1 MDRSVDSIGS
11 CSLDVDA
18 DSSDVSDTSGS
29 LNFATP
35 LSAKDITREFTA
47 KIKERCQLS
56 QNTTT
61 YLDPFSGQIR
71 TIVTPATTSTTVAS
85 DNPAISPSKK
95 PSYLN
100 LACCVNGYS
109 NLTTYDSKI
118 RQDINKSREV
128 SPIRPSTNSIQH
140 CKINNSLAPPVFV
153 STTTTIKSP
162 QNCRITMTSNQYLS
176 DSIGSSNDTVN
187 MADVV
192 DVQYSPQQSF
202 IQQRVE
208 RLYGP
213 GALAQVFYSPKKI
226 KSKNSNPN
234 LILNERSTNT
244 QSEFCRKYQ
253 QLSKSRY
260 FNQCN
265 KTSSDNNCAAVV
277 PPAPPSSDTDVTD
290 HSANNAIDLPVL
302 RHLSQEFRAQLPSIS
317 PKRGFVKQQ
326 TSNSNDNCTSG
337 GAAEGGHDTE
347 SSENHETKSS
357 TETSAESLILNIDDK
372 SKNGTLDRPQN
383 KEEKNANHFLD
394 ILKQEQNRLLDLA
407 HLAEKYLCSLNNNE
421 DVSEEVFGLLRSASG
436 KARLLVSQKMKQFEG
451 LCHNHMNRS
460 PEDAFPTTLEDLQG
474 FWDMVYLQV
483 VHIDSIFEEIEELKN
498 NDWKLKPVAPKQPT
512 ISTVKSSK
520 VSKTTTGSK
529 QKTALNGSAA
539 TTTTTTT
546 ASKANN
552 GTANATSAAAL
563 KREAQRKQFLE
574 LKRKNNKMALS
585 TDKPQTNTAN
595 AIEIYVNENN
605 S

>member
-61 YLDPFSGQIR
+61 YLDPFSGQIH
-71 TIVTPATTSTTVAS
+71 TIVTPTE
-85 DNPAISPSKK
+85 NPATSPSKK

-140 CKINNSLAPPVFV
+140 CKKNNSLAPPVFV
-153 STTTTIKSP
+153 SSSIKTT
-162 QNCRITMTSNQYLS
+162 QNCKITMTSNQYLN
-176 DSIGSSNDTVN
+176 DSIGSNDTVN

-226 KSKNSNPN
+226 KSKNSNN

-244 QSEFCRKYQ
+244 QSEFCKKYQ

-265 KTSSDNNCAAVV
+265 KPSNDVIVTSIT
-277 PPAPPSSDTDVTD
+277 PATDVTD
-290 HSANNAIDLPVL
+290 HVAKNTVDLPVL

-317 PKRGFVKQQ
+317 PKRSYIKQN
-326 TSNSNDNCTSG
+326 TANSNNISPNSG
-337 GAAEGGHDTE
+337 SNTNDTE
-347 SSENHETKSS
+347 LHNNEVEHENKSS
-357 TETSAESLILNIDDK
+357 TETSAESLLLNLDKCNSGEIDRRE
-372 SKNGTLDRPQN
+372 NT
-383 KEEKNANHFLD
+383 EEKDGNQFLE
-394 ILKQEQNRLLDLA
+394 ILKQEQNRLLELA
-407 HLAEKYLCSLNNNE
+407 HRAEKYLCSLTNNE
-421 DVSEEVFGLLRSASG
+421 DISEEVFGLLRSASG

-483 VHIDSIFEEIEELKN
+483 AHIDSIFEEIEELKR
-498 NDWKLKPVAPKQPT
+498 NDWKLKPIEEKQPT
-512 ISTVKSSK
+512 ILSVKSSK
-520 VSKTTTGSK
+520 VSKPTGPK
-529 QKTALNGSAA
+529 QKTALNGSNLQ
-539 TTTTTTT
+539 
-546 ASKANN
+546 KVNN
-552 GTANATSAAAL
+552 GGVNSSAAAL

-574 LKRKNNKMALS
+574 MKRKNKMALG
-585 TDKPQTNTAN
+585 TDKPQPNTAN
-595 AIEIYVNENN
+595 AIEIFVNENN

>member
-61 YLDPFSGQIR
+61 YLDPFSGQIH
-71 TIVTPATTSTTVAS
+71 TIVTPTE
-85 DNPAISPSKK
+85 NPATSPSKK

-140 CKINNSLAPPVFV
+140 CKKNNSLAPPVFV
-153 STTTTIKSP
+153 SSIKTSP
-162 QNCRITMTSNQYLS
+162 NCKLTMTSNQYLN
-176 DSIGSSNDTVN
+176 DSIGSNDTVN
-187 MADVV
+187 ISDVV
-192 DVQYSPQQSF
+192 DAQYSPQQSF

-213 GALAQVFYSPKKI
+213 GALAQVFYSPKKV
-226 KSKNSNPN
+226 KSKNSNN
-234 LILNERSTNT
+234 IILNERSSNT

-265 KTSSDNNCAAVV
+265 KPTNEVIVTTIPTA
-277 PPAPPSSDTDVTD
+277 TDVTD
-290 HSANNAIDLPVL
+290 HSVNNTIDLPVL

-317 PKRGFVKQQ
+317 PKRAYIKLNNA
-326 TSNSNDNCTSG
+326 NSNNICPI
-337 GAAEGGHDTE
+337 
-347 SSENHETKSS
+347 SENNSNYTELHNNEGESENKSS
-357 TETSAESLILNIDDK
+357 TETSAESLISTVDK
-372 SKNGTLDRPQN
+372 FNNGVLERPKQT
-383 KEEKNANHFLD
+383 EEKDGNYFLE
-394 ILKQEQNRLLDLA
+394 ILKLEQNRLLELA
-407 HLAEKYLCSLNNNE
+407 HRAEKYLCSLNENE

-460 PEDAFPTTLEDLQG
+460 PEDAFPTTIEDLEG

-483 VHIDSIFEEIEELKN
+483 AHIDTIFKEIEELKE
-498 NDWKLKPVAPKQPT
+498 NDWKLKPIEEKQTT
-512 ISTVKSSK
+512 IFPVKSCK
-520 VSKTTTGSK
+520 VSKSTGPK
-529 QKTALNGSAA
+529 QKTALNGP
-539 TTTTTTT
+539 
-546 ASKANN
+546 KLQNGNN
-552 GTANATSAAAL
+552 GAVNSSASAAAL

-574 LKRKNNKMALS
+574 ARRKNKNAIS
-585 TDKPQTNTAN
+585 TDKPQSNTAN
-595 AIEIYVNENN
+595 AIEIFVSENN

>member
-35 LSAKDITREFTA
+35 LSAKDITREFTS

-61 YLDPFSGQIR
+61 YLDPFSGQVR
-71 TIVTPATTSTTVAS
+71 TIVTPTENAAT
-85 DNPAISPSKK
+85 SPSKK

-153 STTTTIKSP
+153 SSTATIKSP
-162 QNCRITMTSNQYLS
+162 QNCKITMTSNQYLN
-176 DSIGSSNDTVN
+176 DSIGSNDTVI
-187 MADVV
+187 

-213 GALAQVFYSPKKI
+213 GALAQVFYSPKKV
-226 KSKNSNPN
+226 KSKNSNS

-265 KTSSDNNCAAVV
+265 KSSSEAIANSTAPLSSVAPAV
-277 PPAPPSSDTDVTD
+277 DVTD
-290 HSANNAIDLPVL
+290 HSSVNNTIDLPVL
-302 RHLSQEFRAQLPSIS
+302 RHLSQEFRAQLPTIS
-317 PKRGFVKQQ
+317 PKRGYIKVYTA
-326 TSNSNDNCTSG
+326 TSNDIHSVESNN
-337 GAAEGGHDTE
+337 HDKE
-347 SSENHETKSS
+347 IQNNSASSEQETKSS
-357 TETSAESLILNIDDK
+357 TETSAESIVLNVEKCI
-372 SKNGTLDRPQN
+372 NGTVDMIVKP
-383 KEEKNANHFLD
+383 KEKDGNYFLET
-394 ILKQEQNRLLDLA
+394 LKQEQNRLLELA
-407 HLAEKYLCSLNNNE
+407 HRAEKYLCSLTNNE
-421 DVSEEVFGLLRSASG
+421 DISEEVLGLLRSASG

-451 LCHNHMNRS
+451 LCHNHLNRS

-483 VHIDSIFEEIEELKN
+483 AHIDSIFEEIEELKS
-498 NDWKLKPVAPKQPT
+498 NDWKLKPVEEKQPT
-512 ISTVKSSK
+512 IMSVKSNK
-520 VSKTTTGSK
+520 VSKPTGSK
-529 QKTALNGSAA
+529 QKTALNGSNP
-539 TTTTTTT
+539 TK
-546 ASKANN
+546 SSN
-552 GTANATSAAAL
+552 GAVNSSSAAAL

-574 LKRKNNKMALS
+574 MKRKNKMAMS
-585 TDKPQTNTAN
+585 TDKPTDNTAN
-595 AIEIYVNENN
+595 AIEIFVNENN